1 MSKQDARLV
10 TKDQLGKEVIAD
22 EKKVKTAKATK
33 TRLTLTPPPAPPVK
47 LGDVPNPILEKRG
60 LKRALA
66 VAIVKAC
73 THTRDGV
80 SKVDEARAA
89 LLIRASGILYKAGW
103 KEDAHTDLLTQNE
116 WAGRPYCRWAA
127 QSSTGKIYPVKHEDK
142 VKICTPFAKMLKSV
156 VDEEQQKT
164 QLNTPAKVDAPAA
177 VTVPA

>member
-116 WAGRPYCRWAA
+116 WAGRPYCRWAVNTP
-127 QSSTGKIYPVKHEDK
+127 TGKVYPTKHEDK
-142 VKICTPFAKMLKSV
+142 VKVCAPFAKMLKNV

-164 QLNTPAKVDAPAA
+164 EMAKGTPVAAPAA